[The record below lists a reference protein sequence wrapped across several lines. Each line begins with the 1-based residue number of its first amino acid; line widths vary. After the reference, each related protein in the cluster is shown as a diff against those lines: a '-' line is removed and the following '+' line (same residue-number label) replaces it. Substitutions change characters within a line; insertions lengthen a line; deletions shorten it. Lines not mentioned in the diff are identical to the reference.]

1 MAMSATAAAKRRRA
15 GGVLSSPM
23 LQPPHILQSIPPNK
37 LISTLQ
43 NIQQGSFEPIQ
54 PFNNSQESQQQPVT
68 NMQNTKSTNNIP
80 NFSNMDPTKGLT
92 LQQVITLL
100 NTRLINL
107 EKNVK
112 QDCHTGIQQ
121 IVSETTDPLSINIDF
136 QSKMEESLSQS
147 EVRIQESLYSII
159 EDAVS
164 KKIDDIRSNMIQTT
178 EEIVMQQMGE
188 FNHRYELLATEILN
202 VKNMILEL
210 QSYTMGVNKMLLEE
224 RMNVFSELTSN
235 QFKTT
240 EDEVKLDADIVSLNF
255 DTEEEVTSNS
265 DTDHLV
271 NDNINNEITTQH
283 EPDVEANNDVEELDA
298 PIYHH
303 SNNVNMELSM
313 NAMEEKTPENLE
325 EILKNEPEAS
335 KIEETENSDFILVS
349 SKSKKGKGGKNQKK
363 KNTVNVE
370 QEISLST

>member
-15 GGVLSSPM
+15 GGILSSPM
-23 LQPPHILQSIPPNK
+23 LQPPHVLQSMPTNR

-43 NIQQGSFEPIQ
+43 NIQQNSMDQSMPFDIPQ
-54 PFNNSQESQQQPVT
+54 PQSQPRPQNIST
-68 NMQNTKSTNNIP
+68 TMNMS
-80 NFSNMDPTKGLT
+80 NFSNADPNRGFT
-92 LQQVITLL
+92 LQQIITLL
-100 NTRLINL
+100 DSRLINL
-107 EKNVK
+107 EKNVNP
-112 QDCHTGIQQ
+112 
-121 IVSETTDPLSINIDF
+121 DPDSVTPSINSEKIDTLLTGLDF
-136 QSKMEESLSQS
+136 QSKIEESLSKS
-147 EVRIQESLYSII
+147 ENRIQESTSSFV
-159 EDAVS
+159 EDTIS
-164 KKIDDIRSNMIQTT
+164 KRVETIQTEIMQTT
-178 EEIVMQQMGE
+178 EEIISQQLSE
-188 FNHRYELLATEILN
+188 FNHRYEILATEILN
-202 VKNMILEL
+202 VKNLILEL
-210 QSYTMGVNKMLLEE
+210 QSYTMSVNKMLVEE